1 MSFSLLSGCAQP
13 ITVSQPNP
21 YNDGVIWKEE
31 IPLNTGSIIQEI
43 DLEISRLEQAKA
55 ILSGTAVK
63 RSPGRPK
70 QTQAV
75 LKTVAIEPTKR
86 LLSAEARARIAAAQK
101 LRWAKSRR
109 AAKKAVKKAVV
120 KSVPAKK
127 APVKKA
133 APVKSSEIK
142 A

>member
-1 MSFSLLSGCAQP
+1 
-13 ITVSQPNP
+13 
-21 YNDGVIWKEE
+21 
-31 IPLNTGSIIQEI
+31 LNTGSILQEI

-109 AAKKAVKKAVV
+109 AAKKAIQKTVV

-142 A
+142 T

>member
-1 MSFSLLSGCAQP
+1 MD
-13 ITVSQPNP
+13 TV
-21 YNDGVIWKEE
+21 
-31 IPLNTGSIIQEI
+31 SIIQEI
-43 DLEISRLEQAKA
+43 DSEISRLQQART
-55 ILSGTAVK
+55 LLTGTATK
-63 RSPGRPK
+63 RSLGRPK
-70 QTQAV
+70 RTEAV
-75 LKTVAIEPTKR
+75 SRTVAVEPTKR
-86 LLSAEARARIAAAQK
+86 VLSAEARARIAAAQK

-109 AAKKAVKKAVV
+109 AAKKAVKKAAV